1 MKVMFVIA
9 RMQYGGAERVMAE
22 LANWFA
28 GMGHQVTLVSGYD
41 FPSVYP
47 LDGRIKTLWSAGHQ
61 DGKTRPGRMI
71 GFIRDLCRMMEEDR
85 PDAVVSFLTD
95 INIMVIPACK
105 WMRVPVIVSERND
118 PARNPASRVK
128 RWLRR
133 LTYPFADGFVFQT
146 EQAKSWFSKRIQQK
160 SAVIPNPLLA
170 ASLPSPSCGSGKLP
184 GGGLRVV
191 SVGRLEPQKN
201 QKLLISGFAA
211 FARNHPGATL
221 HIYGEGSLREQLAG
235 QIMALG
241 MQNRIFLE
249 GTAADIPAAIHTADI
264 FVLTSDYEG
273 MPNSLLEAMA
283 CGLACIA
290 ADCPSGG
297 CKTLIRPMHNGILF
311 PVGDEKGLVG
321 ALERLAADDQ
331 LRRTLAANALQVREE
346 YAGDKINRAW
356 MAYIRRVMEGG

>member
-47 LDGRIKTLWSAGHQ
+47 LDGRLETLRSGGHQ

-105 WMRVPVIVSERND
+105 WMWVPVIVSERND

-146 EQAKSWFSKRIQQK
+146 GQAKSWFSKRIQQK

-211 FARNHPGATL
+211 FARNHPGAAL

-241 MQNRIFLE
+241 MQGRIFLE
-249 GTAADIPAAIHTADI
+249 GTVADIPAAIHTADI

-273 MPNSLLEAMA
+273 IPNSLLEAMA

-297 CKTLIRPMHNGILF
+297 CKTLIRSMHNGILF